1 MMRTMVK
8 SKIQRLTITDK
19 NLKYQGSLELDSA
32 LLRAADIL
40 PNEMVQ
46 VVNLNNGARF
56 ETYIMAAPA
65 GSGKCVL
72 NGAAARL
79 GEVGDEVIVMSTVLV
94 DERVAHNHRIIKV
107 TVDHNNRIIR
117 DNQRRCH

>member
-1 MMRTMVK
+1 MRTMVK